1 MTECATSRRADGRC
15 SAAVIRHSGF
25 IALVSAIA
33 LGIALS
39 GAATAQ
45 DVPDAQPQDPLY
57 DLIETLPDGLVPQAA
72 PDDPRTPDALF
83 AAAITELQ
91 AAHFDEARRL
101 LELFVVR
108 DPRHPSV
115 PEARRHLS
123 ELYQLD
129 SKAVPPV
136 APAETAATLEPPAA
150 PVPVTA
156 KWVTT
161 PRSIGGR
168 IEDSF
173 MLEAGD
179 RVFFAARSA
188 ELGSRARSVLAAQAR
203 WLKRNDSLSA
213 VVEGHADDP
222 SLDPAGVDRLAA
234 DRADAVFRRL
244 IEEGVAPERLAISP
258 QGKARPIATCATA
271 DCAAQNRR
279 AVTVLTVQRVTEL
292 PSSDA
297 RISPRLP

>member
-1 MTECATSRRADGRC
+1 MTECATSRRAEWRCGAAVSRRGGTVALASLFALGFAMSC
-15 SAAVIRHSGF
+15 SAA
-25 IALVSAIA
+25 
-33 LGIALS
+33 
-39 GAATAQ
+39 AQ
-45 DVPDAQPQDPLY
+45 ELPDAQPQDPLY
-57 DLIETLPDGLVPQAA
+57 DLIETLPDGLVPQAV

-91 AAHFDEARRL
+91 AEHFDEARRL

-129 SKAVPPV
+129 SKAV
-136 APAETAATLEPPAA
+136 LPAA
-150 PVPVTA
+150 PDEMATTPAPAAAALPVTA
-156 KWVTT
+156 KRVAA

-203 WLKRNDSLSA
+203 WLKRNANLSA

-222 SLDPAGVDRLAA
+222 SLDAAGLDRLAA
-234 DRADAVFRRL
+234 ERADAVFRRL

-258 QGKARPIATCATA
+258 QGKAHPVATCASP

-279 AVTVLTVQRVTEL
+279 AVTVLTVQRVTES
-292 PSSDA
+292 PSSDKL
-297 RISPRLP
+297 IGPRQP